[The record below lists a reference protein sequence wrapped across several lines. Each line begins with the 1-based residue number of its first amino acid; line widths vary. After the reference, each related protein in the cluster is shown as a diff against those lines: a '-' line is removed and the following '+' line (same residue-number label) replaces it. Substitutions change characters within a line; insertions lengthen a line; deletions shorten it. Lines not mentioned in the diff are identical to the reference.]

1 MRVAVIVTSTRV
13 VDASWTTAHLIDAM
27 TRLGHLVRLFEPGDF
42 EVTSTGRLVARAWCI
57 DEPEPDVEALSAL
70 IQGQRAPRRYVEL
83 SNIDLLLVR
92 VNPLPGYL
100 LQLLLMA
107 ADQGVVCVNHP
118 SGLAR
123 TRGKTWLASLADV
136 PRPPTILTASPAAA
150 VTFARNLG
158 GPVVVKP
165 SQGSGG
171 RGVRLISEGDD
182 AGLEK
187 AVIAARTYGGQAIV
201 QGYLPE
207 AEAGEKRLFW
217 VNGRLLGGYLRTRG
231 EGEFR
236 HNLKQG
242 GQPAACTVDAADEAL
257 CAAISPHLFATGI
270 AVAGLD
276 VIGGKLVEVNTLNP
290 GGVHWADHFSA
301 APPGTLAT
309 AVVRALEDI
318 VARGAGAERPAVD
331 ARIPFGRSGDAS

>member
-1 MRVAVIVTSTRV
+1 MRVAVIVTSARV

-27 TRLGHLVRLFEPGDF
+27 TRLGHVVRLFEPTDF
-42 EVTSTGRLVARAWCI
+42 EVTSAGRLVARAWCI
-57 DEPEPDVEALSAL
+57 DQPEADVEALSAL
-70 IQGQRAPRRYVEL
+70 IKQQGAPRRYVEL

-92 VNPLPGYL
+92 VNPMPSYL

-107 ADQGVVCVNHP
+107 ADQGVICVNHP

-123 TRGKTWLASLADV
+123 TRGKAWLASLADV
-136 PRPPTILTASPAAA
+136 PRPPTVLTASPASAL
-150 VTFARNLG
+150 TFARQLG

-165 SQGSGG
+165 TQGSGG
-171 RGVRLISEGDD
+171 RGVRLVAEGDD
-182 AGLEK
+182 TALEK

-201 QGYLPE
+201 QGYMPE

-217 VNGRLLGGYLRTRG
+217 VNGRLVGGYLRTRG

-242 GQPAACTVDAADEAL
+242 GQPAPCAVEPADEAL
-257 CAAISPHLFATGI
+257 CAAISPHLLANGI

-290 GGVHWADHFSA
+290 GGVHWADHFSD

-309 AVVRALEDI
+309 VVVRALEDI
-318 VARGAGAERPAVD
+318 VARGEGAVRPSAGAQQPQS
-331 ARIPFGRSGDAS
+331 RSDDAS